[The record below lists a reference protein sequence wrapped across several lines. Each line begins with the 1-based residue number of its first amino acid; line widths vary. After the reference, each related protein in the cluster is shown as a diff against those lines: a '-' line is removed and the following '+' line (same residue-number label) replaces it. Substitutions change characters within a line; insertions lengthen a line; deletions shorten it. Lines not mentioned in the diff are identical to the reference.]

1 MAEERSTNIATADI
15 RKTVMC
21 AFSQNR
27 WGKESGDKSEI
38 PLLAGPKGIIHD
50 FFRATDIW
58 REILKGFIAFRGLS
72 NCVTVFGSAR
82 VAEESHFYD
91 LARGFGKEIARH
103 GLPIM
108 TGGGPGIMEAANRG
122 AREGNGVSI
131 GCNIKLPHEQAPN
144 SYLDRWITFRYFFVR
159 KLMLIR
165 YSVGF
170 VVLPGGFG
178 TLDEL
183 FEALTLIQTG
193 KITNFPIILVS
204 RDYWAPLLSLVRDT
218 LLANKMVNE
227 SDLKRL
233 FVTDSVDEAV
243 DCILSCASS
252 RYDVPVKEPPA
263 HCRLCNDSSSQS
275 GDSHD

>member
-1 MAEERSTNIATADI
+1 MSEENSTGK
-15 RKTVMC
+15 RP
-21 AFSQNR
+21 R
-27 WGKESGDKSEI
+27 WGKATGDAREI
-38 PLLAGPKGIIHD
+38 PLLEGPKGLVHD
-50 FFRATDIW
+50 FIRAADIW

-82 VAEESHFYD
+82 VAEDSSFYS
-91 LARGFGKEIARH
+91 LARQFGHEIARN

-122 AREGNGVSI
+122 AKDGNGISI
-131 GCNIKLPHEQAPN
+131 GCNIKLPREQAPN

-193 KITNFPIILVS
+193 KIKNFPIILVS
-204 RDYWAPLLSLVRDT
+204 RTYWEPLITLVRET
-218 LLANKMVNE
+218 LLANRMIDE
-227 SDLKRL
+227 IDLRRL
-233 FVTDSVDEAV
+233 FVTDSAQEAV
-243 DCILSCASS
+243 DCILSCASG
-252 RYDVPVKEPPA
+252 RFNVPLKSAPS
-263 HCRLCNDSSSQS
+263 HCRLCGDDSTIAASEIT
-275 GDSHD
+275 HE

>member
-1 MAEERSTNIATADI
+1 MSEELGAQREKQA
-15 RKTVMC
+15 
-21 AFSQNR
+21 
-27 WGKESGDKSEI
+27 WGKLSGDPSEI
-38 PLLAGPKGIIHD
+38 PLLEGPKGLVHD
-50 FFRATDIW
+50 FIRAADIW

-82 VAEESHFYD
+82 VAEDSPFYIV
-91 LARGFGKEIARH
+91 ARDFASEIARH

-122 AREGNGVSI
+122 AKDANGISI
-131 GCNIKLPHEQAPN
+131 GCNIKLPKEQAPN

-193 KITNFPIILVS
+193 KIKNFPIVLVS
-204 RDYWAPLLSLVRDT
+204 RRYWGPLISLVRET
-218 LLANKMVNE
+218 LLDSRMIDE
-227 SDLKRL
+227 TDLRRL
-233 FVTDSVDEAV
+233 FITDSAQEAV
-243 DCILSCASS
+243 DCILSCASRRFNVALKS
-252 RYDVPVKEPPA
+252 APS
-263 HCRLCNDSSSQS
+263 HCRLCQDDSTISS
-275 GDSHD
+275 